1 MRGEWQRL
9 LGRPRG
15 ERKKVHIHLMGIG
28 GAGLSAIATVLLE
41 EGYTV
46 SGCDRAPSAL
56 AEALARRG
64 VVVHQGHDAAHLA
77 GVDLLLASSAVPTD
91 APERLAAQ
99 AKGIPVVKRE
109 ELLGEMM
116 AGRTGIAV
124 AGTHGKTTTTG
135 MIAWILAQAGHDP
148 TFIVGGTLPDLGTNA
163 RAGRGRAF
171 VIEADEYDRM
181 FLGLRPTVAVV
192 TNVEWDHPDCYP
204 TPEAFREAFAQ
215 FVARV
220 SAGGRIIG
228 CMDDAGVREVRQ
240 IATAA
245 PALTLPRLAL
255 ERTHEY
261 AGEGANRTLGTE
273 GLWEGYG
280 FEPEAEWQATEI
292 MPNARGGHDFTVLCR
307 GVRVAQVNLSLA
319 GKHNILN
326 VLAALAAVAQVGVEP
341 EQAAYILGF
350 FQGAARRFEAKG
362 EAGGIMVLDDY
373 GHHPTEV
380 RATLAA
386 ARQRFPGR
394 TVWAVFQPHTF
405 SRTRAL
411 LTDFAAAFN
420 DADHVIITDI
430 FPARE
435 RDNLGVT
442 SAHIVERMNHPDART
457 IGSLDAAAGYL
468 LQRLKSGDVLITL
481 GAGDGNLVGER
492 VLAGLRVKERIK

>member
-9 LGRPRG
+9 LDGPRA
-15 ERKKVHIHLMGIG
+15 ERKRVHIHLMGIG
-28 GAGLSAIATVLLE
+28 GTGLSAIATVLQE

-56 AEALARRG
+56 AETLARRG
-64 VVVHQGHDAAHLA
+64 VVVHQGHNAAHLV
-77 GVDLLLASSAVPTD
+77 GVDLLLVSSAIPVD

-99 AKGIPVVKRE
+99 ARGIPVVKRD
-109 ELLGEMM
+109 ELLGRLM

-135 MIAWILAQAGHDP
+135 MIAWILTQAGHDP
-148 TFIVGGTLPDLGTNA
+148 TFIIGSTIPDLGTNA
-163 RAGRGRAF
+163 RAGQGPAF
-171 VIEADEYDRM
+171 VVEADEYDRM
-181 FLGLRPTVAVV
+181 FLGLQPTIAVV
-192 TNVEWDHPDCYP
+192 TNIEWDHPDCYP

-220 SAGGRIIG
+220 PAGGQIIG
-228 CMDDAGVREVRQ
+228 CMDDEGVREVRK

-245 PALTLPRLAL
+245 PTLTLPRV
-255 ERTHEY
+255 
-261 AGEGANRTLGTE
+261 AGEGRGGANRTLARTE

-280 FEPEAEWQATEI
+280 LGPGADWQALDIT
-292 MPNARGGHDFTVLCR
+292 PNARGGHDFAVLR
-307 GVRVAQVNLSLA
+307 KGRHVAQVSLSLA
-319 GKHNILN
+319 GKHNVLN
-326 VLAALAAVAQVGVEP
+326 ALGALAAVAQVGVEP
-341 EQAAYILGF
+341 EQAARMLGSF
-350 FQGAARRFEAKG
+350 RGATRRFEAKG

-386 ARQRFPGR
+386 VRQRFLGR

-411 LTDFAAAFN
+411 LADFAAAFN

-435 RDNLGVT
+435 RDDLGIT
-442 SAHIVERMNHPDART
+442 SAHIVERMRHPDARY

-468 LQRLKSGDVLITL
+468 LQHLRAGDVLITL
-481 GAGDGNLVGER
+481 GAGDGYLVGER
-492 VLAGLRVKERIK
+492 VLAGLREKEPHLC